1 MVNIY
6 CIFLVFGLIIDL
18 FMILHL
24 NVKLKNN
31 RFNRVMNFVYF
42 TLVFYFSGLILQ
54 LLFINSQIP
63 QIYFDYI
70 TYIGANL
77 LPVAIIFMALKYFN
91 ENIKIKRFYF
101 LFLYQLFH

>member
-1 MVNIY
+1 
-6 CIFLVFGLIIDL
+6 
-18 FMILHL
+18 
-24 NVKLKNN
+24 
-31 RFNRVMNFVYF
+31 MNFVYF

-101 LFLYQLFH
+101 LFFIPIVSLIIYSYNQLYRNIFN